1 MIRHDL
7 ARGALAM
14 ALLCAIGCGGTSSK
28 SGDPAGAG
36 GTGGSGGVGDGGVG
50 GGSQDTGG
58 HPGVAGSAVGEAGD
72 ANAGL
77 GGSTTANGGG
87 GMSTGG
93 GAETS
98 GRAGSD
104 TAGGGI
110 AGTEGSKSGGNAGTS
125 ATAGSESQAGSGG
138 MAATTTCEFSVET
151 SLSPKIQTVGIVD
164 WSTSLSGL
172 TSASIEFGLTT
183 SYGMTAP
190 ATTRS
195 SGNRTLLLGMKQVQT
210 YHFRLVATSP
220 AGTCSSADFTLETG
234 ALSTGLPEVRV
245 TTHDAAAL
253 AGGFL
258 VTGQYAPSTN
268 GGAPALIFDAD
279 GDIVWAYEL
288 ADRDVTG
295 ARQSYDGA
303 SMWINSA
310 NVPASQGAN
319 VHRVSMDGLEDE
331 NLSSLFAGQT
341 HQLTVLPDETVA
353 FYAYSDDDCFDIK
366 QYDPE
371 TDEMVT
377 LLRASEANGPTC
389 HVEAIEYS
397 PSDDTLLFSD
407 LFYNSITKLTRT
419 GEIVWVLGGSRS
431 DFAGDSQS
439 WQRQNGLHPLAPDR
453 LLFFNNGELGETAS
467 TMIEVALD
475 LDARTAEQVWTYS
488 DPSLSSGIFGDVQR
502 LPNGNTVVGYAL
514 EGVVQEVSAE
524 GEVLQQLE
532 WPSGHAF
539 GYIQKRPSLYGPPP
553 R

>member
-1 MIRHDL
+1 
-7 ARGALAM
+7 M
-14 ALLCAIGCGGTSSK
+14 AVLCASGCGGSSSK
-28 SGDPAGAG
+28 SGDPAGAA

-50 GGSQDTGG
+50 GGSRDAGG
-58 HPGVAGSAVGEAGD
+58 HSGVAGSAVGEAGD

-77 GGSTTANGGG
+77 GGATAANGGG
-87 GMSTGG
+87 GGT
-93 GAETS
+93 
-98 GRAGSD
+98 AGS
-104 TAGGGI
+104 
-110 AGTEGSKSGGNAGTS
+110 EGSKSGENAGTS

-138 MAATTTCEFSVET
+138 TAATTTCEFSVES
-151 SLSPKIQTVGIVD
+151 SLSPKIQTVGIVE
-164 WSTSLSGL
+164 WSTSLSDL

-210 YHFRLVATSP
+210 YHFRLVATSL
-220 AGTCSSADFTLETG
+220 AGTCSSVDFTLETG
-234 ALSTGLPEVRV
+234 ALPTGLPEIRV

-258 VTGQYAPSTN
+258 VTGQYAPVSTN

-279 GDIVWAYEL
+279 GDIVWAYNLDDLGESG
-288 ADRDVTG
+288 VTG

-310 NVPASQGAN
+310 DVPATQGAN

-331 NLSSLFAGQT
+331 NLSSLFAGQS

-353 FYAYSDDDCFDIK
+353 FYAYSDDDCSEIK

-371 TDEMVT
+371 TDEVVT
-377 LLRASEANGPTC
+377 LLRASEANGPAC

-407 LFYNSITKLTRT
+407 LLHSSITKLTRS
-419 GEIVWVLGGSRS
+419 GEIVWVLGGPRS

-439 WQRQNGLHPLAPDR
+439 WQQQNGLHPLAPDR
-453 LLFFNNGELGETAS
+453 LLFFDNGGSPETGS

-475 LDARTAEQVWTYS
+475 LDAMTAEPVWTYS
-488 DPSLSSGIFGDVQR
+488 DPSLRNEIYGDVQR
-502 LPNGNTVVGYAL
+502 LPNGNTVVGYATQ
-514 EGVVQEVSAE
+514 GIVQEVSAD
-524 GEVLQQLE
+524 GEVLQELE
-532 WPSGHAF
+532 WPFGSAF